1 MLLIWTC
8 VILLALL
15 AFFHL
20 VVGVSNDAVN
30 FLNSAIGSR
39 IASRRA
45 VLWTAGAGLLIGTF
59 FSGGMMEVVRNGVIN
74 PNSLHLT
81 DLLIV
86 FVAVSIINV
95 IVIDAYNSIGFPTS
109 TTIAVIFSL
118 IGGGLAVVMMKGAE
132 TGMAYS
138 GFINTDRIFLIFA
151 GILVS
156 ILMAFVMGAVV
167 QFFTRLIFTFQYQG
181 RFTLLFALGGA
192 FAFTAIL
199 FLIFKK
205 GVGGVIWEEHFN
217 LFVHLTLTDVLIP
230 AFVIIFFVLWGLG
243 TLIKID
249 IPRLVVFFGTFA
261 LALSFAAN
269 DLVNFIG
276 LPLTG
281 IESFKEFQNTPGA
294 DISTFSLHFLD
305 NDWIRGHHF
314 QDGIYMTFFVLAG
327 AIMMIT
333 IFYSRK
339 SRSVTETE
347 VYLGRQAPGYEQ
359 FEPSPTS
366 RLLVRRFL
374 SMYQKVEAWLP
385 SPVHNFISARFA
397 RSVVGE
403 RHVGTDEV
411 VYFDTVRAT
420 VNLVVACLLI
430 SIGTY
435 LRFPLSTTFV
445 VFMVS
450 MGTSFA
456 DQAWGRESA
465 VYRIS
470 GVLSVLGG
478 WFITALTGFLGAF
491 IFTLLIWWGG
501 WVMALVLFAGM
512 ILTLVG
518 TTRYHH
524 RKQQLFETQRQ
535 GFINEQAESV
545 EWLRE
550 TGSER
555 VRKQLLEISK
565 IYFLI
570 INGLIDENIKQL
582 REAVQKS
589 DVLQQTVKSHKE
601 ELFRTYSKLPDEVQD
616 AGHLFVQALDYLT
629 ELSNTLSIVA
639 PLVYSHVEN
648 QHKGLTNVQQD
659 DLSVIL
665 DEVTSYL
672 NFVIHFEKEKRFD
685 ALAEL
690 KTRQRILIDTIEE
703 YRLEQIRRIRS
714 GEGKTRVNVIYME
727 LLGETKNMLIYCHN
741 LFQALREFYIHSGN
755 KT

>member
-8 VILLALL
+8 VTLLSLL

-74 PNSLHLT
+74 PNSLHLS

-167 QFFTRLIFTFQYQG
+167 QFVTRLIFTFQYQG
-181 RFTLLFALGGA
+181 RFTLLFAFGGA

-217 LFVHLTLTDVLIP
+217 TFVELTLMDVLIP
-230 AFVIIFFVLWGLG
+230 TFIIIFFVLWGLG

-281 IESFKEFQNTPGA
+281 IESFKEFLNTPGA
-294 DISTFSLHFLD
+294 DINTFSLHFLD

-333 IFYSRK
+333 VFYSKK

-385 SPVHNFISARFA
+385 APVHNFISARFA
-397 RSVVGE
+397 RSVVPE
-403 RHVGTDEV
+403 RHAGTDEL

-420 VNLVVACLLI
+420 VNLVVAVLLI
-430 SIGTY
+430 SVGTY

-501 WVMALVLFAGM
+501 WVMALVLFALM
-512 ILTLVG
+512 ILTLIG

-524 RKQQLFETQRQ
+524 RKQQQIETQRQ

-550 TGSER
+550 TGSEN

-570 INGLIDENIKQL
+570 INGLIDENLKQL

-589 DVLQQTVKSHKE
+589 ELLQQAVKNHKE